1 MKDLEK
7 EPLSV
12 SFEQLAENI
21 LAVDH
26 SLHGFTVKA
35 INQAATIRNWII
47 GGYIIEYEQHGED
60 RAQYGERLL
69 KSLEARIDQKG
80 LNVTLF
86 QVSRLF
92 YRCYPQLTALVPKK
106 YATLSNNSA
115 TPALPIYATLS
126 HKSTTSSLPN
136 ETDGTPTR
144 FSTAADVLISSLS
157 FSHIKELLSVD
168 DPLVRFFYETECI
181 RGTWSVRELR
191 RQIAT
196 NLHIRIGLSKD
207 KMTAMALTNQ
217 QAETQTSLLSI
228 KDPYTFEFLGLKPQ
242 DVVSEDNLEEALIG
256 HLQEFLIELGKG
268 FCFEARQKRIIID
281 GEYYFADLVFYN
293 RFLHCNVI
301 VEIKNDV
308 FRHEHI
314 GQLNAYVSHYT
325 ENEMQPGD
333 NPPIGILLCTQ
344 KGKKMVE
351 YALGGMDSQLFVST
365 YQLQLPD
372 KQQLER
378 FILEKR
384 G

>member
-7 EPLSV
+7 KPLSV

-35 INQAATIRNWII
+35 INQAVTIRNWII

-60 RAQYGERLL
+60 RAQYGEQLL
-69 KSLEARIDQKG
+69 KSLETRIDQKG

-92 YRCYPQLTALVPKK
+92 YRYYPQLTTLVLRK

-115 TPALPIYATLS
+115 IPALPIYATVS
-126 HKSTTSSLPN
+126 HISVTSSLSN
-136 ETDGTPTR
+136 ETDSNPSR
-144 FSTAADVLISSLS
+144 FSTAADVIISSLS
-157 FSHIKELLSVD
+157 FSHIKELLTID

-196 NLHIRIGLSKD
+196 NLHIRVGLSED
-207 KMTAMALTNQ
+207 KMAAMAHTHQ

-228 KDPYTFEFLGLKPQ
+228 KDPYTFEFLGLKPK
-242 DVVSEDNLEEALIG
+242 DVVSEDNLEDALIE

-314 GQLNAYVSHYT
+314 GQLNAYVSHYA

-365 YQLQLPD
+365 YQLQLPN